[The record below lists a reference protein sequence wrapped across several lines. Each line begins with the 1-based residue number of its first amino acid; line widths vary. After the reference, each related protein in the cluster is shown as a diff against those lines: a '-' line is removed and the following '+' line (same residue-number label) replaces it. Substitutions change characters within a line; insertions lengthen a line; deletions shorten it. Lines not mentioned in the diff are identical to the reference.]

1 MRSQKIL
8 VNEIWRNLPI
18 YMRIVYVKKLVF
30 WYNHI
35 NNKKNLRL
43 SDVFRGWGVQGG
55 QGGRERVHWEGMNM
69 FALNYPT
76 KVKNHTVLVA
86 FIYMF
91 SKNGIYIVIYEA
103 FQNYLIKV
111 WQVVVQFFGAEEQ
124 TLIWYDRT

>member
-1 MRSQKIL
+1 M
-8 VNEIWRNLPI
+8 
-18 YMRIVYVKKLVF
+18 
-30 WYNHI
+30 
-35 NNKKNLRL
+35 
-43 SDVFRGWGVQGG
+43 
-55 QGGRERVHWEGMNM
+55 HWEGMNM

-111 WQVVVQFFGAEEQ
+111 
-124 TLIWYDRT
+124 